1 MIKSTNFFVI
11 VLMLFFAQHSQAQPA
26 EWDGLEGG
34 RINRGGNLVSQETY
48 RHAAIRV
55 LLAPEKETVLSSS
68 VAAKIN
74 QLNVSLG
81 SSYEKDQL
89 LLGFSCKEQA
99 ARKDMAQA
107 ELAGA
112 LETHEGKVKLQGLK
126 QASSIEVALAA
137 SEVAKLRAQ
146 LSLSTE
152 QVENCQLKAP
162 WQGRVSKVFVSNH
175 MSVAAGEPLL
185 ELVKTGR
192 LKVRLNVP
200 SKKLSQIN
208 VGDLFVVYIDETA
221 KRYQAK
227 IVAINSR
234 IDSVSQTIEL
244 EGWMMKHSPE
254 LLAGMSGV
262 AMLTEQSVE

>member
-1 MIKSTNFFVI
+1 MIKRIKFLVFLLAAHT
-11 VLMLFFAQHSQAQPA
+11 AQFSQAQLA
-26 EWDGLEGG
+26 GQASLES
-34 RINRGGNLVSQETY
+34 IHLSHNANLASQADY

-68 VAAKIN
+68 VAAKII

-81 SSYEKDQL
+81 SAFDKGQTL
-89 LLGFSCKEQA
+89 LKFSCKEQI
-99 ARKDMAQA
+99 ARKNMVQA

-112 LETHEGKVKLQGLK
+112 LETHEGKVKMQGLK

-137 SEVAKLRAQ
+137 SEVARLRAQ
-146 LSLSTE
+146 LTLSAV
-152 QVENCQLKAP
+152 QIENCQIKAP

-185 ELVKTGR
+185 ELVKDGR
-192 LKVRLNVP
+192 LKIRLNVP
-200 SKKLSQIN
+200 SKKLSHIN
-208 VGDLFVVYIDETA
+208 VGDLFAVNIDETGS
-221 KRYQAK
+221 RYQAK

-244 EGWMMKHSPE
+244 EGRMIEHYPG
-254 LLAGMSGV
+254 LLAGMSGT
-262 AMLTEQSVE
+262 AILAEKQVE